1 MEVTERENPSLVEI
15 TVDKLL
21 EITGGKLI
29 EPYNL
34 SLKISHLITD
44 SRNFFGEPGSLFIAL
59 KGPHFNGHH
68 FIQDVIA
75 KGGRMFLISDELI
88 FLEPEIAYIK
98 VSDTLMAMQQL
109 AAYKRSLFSCPVLG
123 VTGSNGKTI
132 VKEWLSQLLNSD
144 YKIVRSPK
152 SFNSQVGV
160 ALSVWNLEKHHTLGV
175 FEAGISRPGEMKR
188 LEKIIQPSIGVLTN
202 IGSAHDANFN
212 SRRQKALE
220 KLQLFTHVD
229 KFIYC
234 KDNEIVQQIIEEQ
247 NEIKEEKYFAWSRKS
262 NADLLIT
269 RISRSLGKTQIQ
281 GIYLNNFISIYI
293 PFTDEASIENSITC
307 WCVMLCLGIDEES
320 IVERMA
326 ELMPVAM
333 RLEIRQGINNCYIIN
348 DTYNSDWESFFIALE
363 YLKKQNQQET
373 KSIILSDFSETAKR
387 EDELYADVAKLLE
400 QSGVNRIFGIGKA
413 ISHYQHLFK
422 GSIKTFEST
431 ADFINQFRASW
442 FKEEVILV
450 KGSRQF
456 GFEKISQ
463 RLQQKAHET
472 VLEINLDAL
481 VHNVEYYRSI
491 LHPGVKMMAVVKAFG
506 YGTGSSEIARVLQQK
521 NIDYLAVAYA
531 DEGVELRNAGINL
544 PVMVMNPSPGDIDN
558 MLEYNLEPEVY
569 NFRTLHYLKEALA
582 SGMQGNDYLKIHLKL
597 DTGMHRLGFEEDQ
610 LDELIRALLIE
621 KRLKVSSVFSHLV
634 ASEDSGEDE
643 FTRAQFKL
651 FTKMTARLKDYLEEP
666 FYRHILNSGG
676 ISRFPEGQFEM
687 VRLGIGMH
695 GISGVKED
703 EPYLQPTATLRTVIS
718 QIRKVKAG
726 DSVGYGRKF
735 FLEKDTMIA
744 TVPIGYADGYSRKF
758 GNGNGQMLVNGNKV
772 KTVGNI
778 CMDMTMLDITDINTD
793 EGDEVIVFGT
803 GNSVSDLATSLQTIP
818 YEVLSGVSA
827 RVKRIYYHE

>member
-262 NADLLIT
+262 NADL
-269 RISRSLGKTQIQ
+269 
-281 GIYLNNFISIYI
+281 
-293 PFTDEASIENSITC
+293 
-307 WCVMLCLGIDEES
+307 
-320 IVERMA
+320 
-326 ELMPVAM
+326 
-333 RLEIRQGINNCYIIN
+333 
-348 DTYNSDWESFFIALE
+348 
-363 YLKKQNQQET
+363 
-373 KSIILSDFSETAKR
+373 
-387 EDELYADVAKLLE
+387 
-400 QSGVNRIFGIGKA
+400 
-413 ISHYQHLFK
+413 
-422 GSIKTFEST
+422 
-431 ADFINQFRASW
+431 
-442 FKEEVILV
+442 
-450 KGSRQF
+450 
-456 GFEKISQ
+456 
-463 RLQQKAHET
+463 
-472 VLEINLDAL
+472 
-481 VHNVEYYRSI
+481 
-491 LHPGVKMMAVVKAFG
+491 
-506 YGTGSSEIARVLQQK
+506 
-521 NIDYLAVAYA
+521 
-531 DEGVELRNAGINL
+531 
-544 PVMVMNPSPGDIDN
+544 
-558 MLEYNLEPEVY
+558 
-569 NFRTLHYLKEALA
+569 
-582 SGMQGNDYLKIHLKL
+582 
-597 DTGMHRLGFEEDQ
+597 
-610 LDELIRALLIE
+610 
-621 KRLKVSSVFSHLV
+621 
-634 ASEDSGEDE
+634 
-643 FTRAQFKL
+643 
-651 FTKMTARLKDYLEEP
+651 
-666 FYRHILNSGG
+666 
-676 ISRFPEGQFEM
+676 
-687 VRLGIGMH
+687 
-695 GISGVKED
+695 
-703 EPYLQPTATLRTVIS
+703 
-718 QIRKVKAG
+718 
-726 DSVGYGRKF
+726 
-735 FLEKDTMIA
+735 
-744 TVPIGYADGYSRKF
+744 
-758 GNGNGQMLVNGNKV
+758 
-772 KTVGNI
+772 
-778 CMDMTMLDITDINTD
+778 
-793 EGDEVIVFGT
+793 
-803 GNSVSDLATSLQTIP
+803 
-818 YEVLSGVSA
+818 
-827 RVKRIYYHE
+827 